1 MLRMFGV
8 VLTVGLADGLNPT
21 TVGPALYLA
30 TVHRR
35 RVRVAQFTVGVF
47 TVNAVAGVVLTS
59 VPMEIVL
66 LLVYNAAF
74 VLPLLAI
81 LVVLLVGG
89 ERADRWLQAGGAW
102 LQRRWPV
109 VLATLLLLVGG
120 SLTVVGG
127 TGLVKQ

>member
-120 SLTVVGG
+120 GLTVVGG

>member
-1 MLRMFGV
+1 MLRLFGV

-30 TVHRR
+30 TVHGR

-47 TVNAVAGVVLTS
+47 TVNFVAGVVLTS

-74 VLPLLAI
+74 VLSLLAI

-102 LQRRWPV
+102 LRRRWPV

-120 SLTVVGG
+120 GLTVVGG